1 MGKTTDPDAVTDL
14 TSLFDA
20 AKSGKLLTTTNGAGQ
35 AGNITVRGGLPPNHV
50 RLNSYEAVI
59 RILRKS

>member
-1 MGKTTDPDAVTDL
+1 MGKTTDPDALTDL

-35 AGNITVRGGLPPNHV
+35 ARNITVRSGFLPNPG
-50 RLNSYEAVI
+50 EALGTDIMSV
-59 RILRKS
+59 